1 MPNSGRA
8 GSCSLA
14 VLNQC
19 RFLFVSCS
27 LLCFW
32 FFGCCSICCVRVTLC
47 ICRCFLF
54 GCFVVVVV
62 VVVVECCLL
71 LFRYGMFRVFF
82 FVFEL
87 VCRCFFVVIACLLA
101 AVL

>member
-1 MPNSGRA
+1 MCVLRCA
-8 GSCSLA
+8 FVA
-14 VLNQC
+14 V
-19 RFLFVSCS
+19 FS
-27 LLCFW
+27 
-32 FFGCCSICCVRVTLC
+32 
-47 ICRCFLF
+47 F
-54 GCFVVVVV
+54 GCFVVVV